1 MPPIACTSPTVAIGT
16 ALAGEAD
23 VESRSPDSTA
33 RPLNESSISLPAPNA
48 PVAIRADALT
58 RIFGDRVAVN
68 AVSFDVGAGEIFGF
82 LGPNGAGKSTTARML
97 TGFIPPTSG
106 RAMVNGIDV
115 AQRPAAARH
124 HIGVVP
130 EEANVYADL
139 SVWDNVMLMAELH
152 GVNRATRELRARAL
166 LERFESIP
174 RTGQRG
180 RELSKG
186 LGQRLMLCMAL
197 VSEPDV
203 LFLDEPTSGLDVA
216 STHLI
221 RDIMV
226 DLNRQRAMTVFL
238 TTHNMDEA
246 EQLCH
251 RVAIIDHGRL
261 VAIDTP
267 VALRSRVHAR
277 RSVEVRFS
285 DTAPAPEV
293 LASALAGREAVVLAD
308 GFRVYTPDPGAL
320 AQLIATR
327 ASERGLQIESIA
339 TLAPTLEDVFLTIT
353 ARDQA

>member
-1 MPPIACTSPTVAIGT
+1 MSMIGD
-16 ALAGEAD
+16 E
-23 VESRSPDSTA
+23 VESQLRLA
-33 RPLNESSISLPAPNA
+33 RDTELRVDERRTSLPVSDAVA
-48 PVAIRADALT
+48 AIRVDTLT
-58 RIFGDRVAVN
+58 RTFDDRVAVDT
-68 AVSFDVGAGEIFGF
+68 VSFDVPPGEIFGF

-106 RAMVNGIDV
+106 RALVNGIDV
-115 AQRPAAARH
+115 AQRPAAARR

-152 GVNRATRELRARAL
+152 GVDRATRNLRARAL
-166 LERFESIP
+166 LDRFELIP

-186 LGQRLMLCMAL
+186 LRQRLMLCMAL

-221 RDIMV
+221 RDIV
-226 DLNRQRAMTVFL
+226 ADLNRQRAMTVFL
-238 TTHNMDEA
+238 TTHNMEEA
-246 EQLCH
+246 EKLCH
-251 RVAIIDHGRL
+251 RVAIIDRGHL

-267 VALRSRVHAR
+267 AALRARMRAR

-285 DTAPAPEV
+285 NAPPAPAV
-293 LASALAGREAVVLAD
+293 LAPELARAKVVVLPD
-308 GFRVYTPDPGAL
+308 GFRVYTPEPGPL

-327 ASERGLQIESIA
+327 ASERGLRIESVA
-339 TLAPTLEDVFLTIT
+339 TLAPTLEDVFLSIT
-353 ARDQA
+353 ARQRP

>member
-1 MPPIACTSPTVAIGT
+1 MPPIACTSPSIATGAP
-16 ALAGEAD
+16 AAAEAD
-23 VESRSPDSTA
+23 IESR
-33 RPLNESSISLPAPNA
+33 APSNA
-48 PVAIRADALT
+48 EKVRSKPSRLQPVTNAAVAIRADALT
-58 RIFGDRVAVN
+58 RAFGDCVAVN
-68 AVSFDVGAGEIFGF
+68 AVSFDVAAGEIFGF

-115 AQRPAAARH
+115 AQRPAAARR

-152 GVNRATRELRARAL
+152 GVDRATRELRARAL
-166 LERFESIP
+166 LERLELIP

-186 LGQRLMLCMAL
+186 LRQRLMLCMAL

-216 STHLI
+216 STHLF
-221 RDIMV
+221 RDIV
-226 DLNRQRAMTVFL
+226 ADLNRQRAMTVFL
-238 TTHNMDEA
+238 TTHNMEEA

-251 RVAIIDHGRL
+251 RVAIIDRGRL

-267 VALRSRVHAR
+267 TALRARMHAR

-285 DTAPAPEV
+285 DAAPAPGV
-293 LASALAGREAVVLAD
+293 FASALAGREVVVLAD
-308 GFRVYTPDPGAL
+308 GFRVYTPEPGTL

-327 ASERGLQIESIA
+327 ASERRLQIESIA
-339 TLAPTLEDVFLTIT
+339 TLAPTLEDVFLSIT
-353 ARDQA
+353 ARQPA